1 MLGRKD
7 FTKEEVKHATE
18 TVNGQVSAFNAV
30 ACSGGGTAPAK
41 KAGGALDELE
51 GVLFNNMVLVL
62 DRFFVHR
69 LRSVTGK
76 DGNPLNEV
84 ELLADSIM
92 NNGSVL
98 RNNSNVIKY
107 APDKSVLKLKVG
119 DPIRL
124 TAAKFEELAS
134 AFFDDLKR
142 KYVRS
147 T

>member
-18 TVNGQVSAFNAV
+18 TVNGKFQHSTPWLVLGAA
-30 ACSGGGTAPAK
+30 APAK

-98 RNNSNVIKY
+98 RNTSNVIKY